1 MNILV
6 CGAGVIGTLYA
17 AKLRDAGHQVT
28 VLARSTRLAEIQNH
42 GLALEDV
49 VSGSQSTTQVTV
61 TQQLNAEDKYDLA
74 LVTVRRDQLSSIL
87 PALAANRN
95 IPTILFM
102 LNNPLGSA
110 ALVEA
115 LGAERV
121 LLGFPGAGGARDG
134 HVVRYALIAQQPT
147 TLGAPASNT
156 KSGAILSAPLRTLAE
171 LFRASGFPARIDSNM
186 EAWLTSH
193 AFFVTAVSGA
203 IYIAAGQCDQLSRS
217 EESLALMVSG
227 VREGFNAV
235 RALGRPVHPF
245 ALNVLFMWL
254 PRSFAIRYWR
264 GFFAKPMAEYAFG
277 RHVRS
282 ASAEIRMLADD
293 CRQLLTASAAAAPA
307 LDQLYRAVNDYV
319 AEHARQDSLSA

>member
-1 MNILV
+1 
-6 CGAGVIGTLYA
+6 
-17 AKLRDAGHQVT
+17 
-28 VLARSTRLAEIQNH
+28 
-42 GLALEDV
+42 
-49 VSGSQSTTQVTV
+49 
-61 TQQLNAEDKYDLA
+61 
-74 LVTVRRDQLSSIL
+74 
-87 PALAANRN
+87 
-95 IPTILFM
+95 M

-186 EAWLTSH
+186 EAWLTSQ

-264 GFFAKPMAEYAFG
+264 GFFREADGGIWRFG